1 MKQWIVLA
9 MLVVFGIWLGAVL
22 LPGDWRA
29 GMQRQALEVTAGAP
43 LRLMRSRLSLLSLQA
58 EW

>member
-1 MKQWIVLA
+1 MKQWIVRA

-29 GMQRQALEVTAGAP
+29 GMQRQALEVTAGALGGQP
-43 LRLMRSRLSLLSLQA
+43 D
-58 EW
+58 